1 MMVMYRRVLL
11 LAVVASLAVL
21 IGTASTADAKP
32 KSRAVVNQ
40 AVAVDTKTGRTTN
53 RVAWM
58 FRDNVGGAL
67 PSNYAKAQTW
77 CNDCHSTAIA
87 VQIVLMSN
95 VVGPTAAWNHSV
107 AANGQCARCSTAAAA
122 FQFSV
127 ISGRRVSLSAA
138 GAAQL
143 ASLHSAMD
151 EISSSGAPAAEV
163 NAAAAGVAVQ
173 ILGVLQRE
181 VQTAGLPGNALG
193 FMSQSVQD
201 FQIRYQHDL
210 ETG

>member
-1 MMVMYRRVLL
+1 MYRRVLL
-11 LAVVASLAVL
+11 LAVVASLAVV
-21 IGTASTADAKP
+21 IGTAPTADAKP

-40 AVAVDTKTGRTTN
+40 AVAVDTKAGRTTH
-53 RVAWM
+53 RLSWM
-58 FRDNVGGAL
+58 VRDNTGGAL

-95 VVGPTAAWNHSV
+95 VAGPTAAWNHSV
-107 AANGQCARCSTAAAA
+107 AANGQCARCSTAASA

-127 ISGRRVSLSAA
+127 ISSHRVTLTAA

-143 ASLHSAMD
+143 ASLRAAMD
-151 EISSSGAPAAEV
+151 QISSSGAPAAQV
-163 NAAAAGVAVQ
+163 NAAAAGVGAQ

-181 VQTAGLPGNALG
+181 VQTSGLPGNALG
-193 FMSQSVQD
+193 LRSQGVQD
-201 FQIRYQHDL
+201 VQIRYQRDL
-210 ETG
+210 KTG